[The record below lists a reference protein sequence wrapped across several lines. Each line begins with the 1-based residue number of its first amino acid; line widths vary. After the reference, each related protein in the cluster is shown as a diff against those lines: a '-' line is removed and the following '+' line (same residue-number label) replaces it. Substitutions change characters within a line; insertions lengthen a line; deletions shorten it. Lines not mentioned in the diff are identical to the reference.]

1 VKALDSKAE
10 VVGVSLYVKNDNGFE
25 QVETVTREC
34 PHCGASA
41 QLIPVSTPSY
51 EALMQ
56 SRPRHAGVCFRCAAC
71 NEPRFVRVAV
81 RSFGPD
87 RIELSSNIVDVERP
101 KERFQF
107 AYLPSNIE
115 HLFRETL
122 DCYTADL
129 YMAFAVM
136 CRRTIQ
142 AARADFHGNER
153 LQIHDLFK
161 DAVTL
166 SEVDAQTGAVLET
179 VLFGPNEPELTPAAE
194 EAAALIEIIK
204 DVLYQRYVRNAKLK
218 AAVRMRR
225 YFAGEITQKVT
236 PIGVKNRG

>member
-1 VKALDSKAE
+1 MLAAE
-10 VVGVSLYVKNDNGFE
+10 VVRVSLYVKNNNDFE
-25 QVETVTREC
+25 QAEAVTREC

-56 SRPRHAGVCFRCAAC
+56 SRPRHAGICFRCAAC
-71 NEPRFVRVAV
+71 NEPRFARVAI

-87 RIELSSNIVDVERP
+87 RIELSSNVVDVERP
-101 KERFQF
+101 RERFQF
-107 AYLPSNIE
+107 GYLPANVE
-115 HLFRETL
+115 RLFRETL

-142 AARADFHGNER
+142 AARVDVQGHER

-161 DAVTL
+161 NAVAL
-166 SEVDAQTGAVLET
+166 SEIDAQTAAALEA
-179 VLFGPNEPELTPAAE
+179 VLFGADEPELAPAPD

-225 YFAGEITQKVT
+225 YFAGEITQKIT
-236 PIGVKNRG
+236 PIGVNKRQA

>member
-1 VKALDSKAE
+1 
-10 VVGVSLYVKNDNGFE
+10 VSLYVKNDSSFE
-25 QVETVTREC
+25 QAETVAREC

-41 QLIPVSTPSY
+41 QLIPTSTPSY
-51 EALMQ
+51 AALMQ
-56 SRPRHAGVCFRCAAC
+56 SRPRHAGICFRCAAC
-71 NEPRFVRVAV
+71 NEPRFTRVAV

-87 RIELSSNIVDVERP
+87 RIELSSNIVDIERP

-107 AYLPSNIE
+107 GYLPANVE
-115 HLFRETL
+115 RLLREAL

-129 YMAFAVM
+129 FMAFAVM

-142 AARADFHGNER
+142 AVRADIHAR
-153 LQIHDLFK
+153 LDVHDLFT
-161 DAVTL
+161 DAVAL
-166 SEVDAQTGAVLET
+166 SEVDAQTGAVLENL
-179 VLFGPNEPELTPAAE
+179 LFGTAEPELAPAAE

-204 DVLYQRYVRNAKLK
+204 DVLYQRYVRDAKLK

-225 YFAGEITQKVT
+225 YFAGETTQKIT